1 MDWERIVQKYQVGHS
16 DKIRRATRPL
26 RERFG
31 IGYFTY
37 HKIDRQGKYTVLVDR
52 PDWAEHY
59 VGEKFYLD
67 DPFLSQPEAFSSGI
81 SLLQI
86 REGEENRIL
95 KAGKEKFGL
104 DLGALLIEK
113 GEEGVEFFGFCGS
126 RKESALEKLYLNHP
140 SLMRAFGRHFK
151 KEMAKE
157 LLAMQIE
164 AGSLKDLK
172 GKTYFRKAPVEPD
185 LPKEELL
192 AFLDDL
198 KIGAPG
204 FGLLSRRERE
214 CVALLLKGMSARE
227 TARELGLSPRTVECY
242 FETIKAKLS
251 CQTKQEV
258 FSTALSM
265 KELDFLP

>member
-59 VGEKFYLD
+59 VGEKFFLD

-81 SLLQI
+81 SLLRI

-95 KAGKEKFGL
+95 KAGKEQFDL
-104 DLGALLIEK
+104 DLGVLLIEK
-113 GEEGVEFFGFCGS
+113 SEEGVEFFGFCGNS
-126 RKESALEKLYLNHP
+126 KESALEKLYLNHP
-140 SLMRAFGRHFK
+140 SLMQAFGRYFK
-151 KEMAKE
+151 KEMARELSEMEKE
-157 LLAMQIE
+157 G
-164 AGSLKDLK
+164 GSLKDLK
-172 GKTYFRKAPVEPD
+172 GKSYFRKAPVEPD
-185 LPKEELL
+185 IPKEDLQ
-192 AFLDDL
+192 AFLKDL
-198 KIGAPG
+198 KLSPRG
-204 FGLLSRRERE
+204 FESLSRRELE
-214 CVALLLKGMSARE
+214 CVELLLKGMSAKE
-227 TARELGLSPRTVECY
+227 TARKLGLSPRTVEFY
-242 FETIKAKLS
+242 FETIKTKLS

-258 FSTALSM
+258 FAAALAM
-265 KELDFLP
+265 KEFQLLP